1 MAALP
6 SADRSGT
13 AVVGASATPGRAAR
27 VGRQEVCPRRP
38 PASTVPD
45 APTSD
50 DDRTATPAWTPS
62 SARVW
67 AVTLGLVA
75 AALGALGVVLA
86 TGAPAAGVAAG
97 LVAVGAVS
105 LASYRSGGRFE
116 FDARGGRPYA
126 PADDPLLRRALL
138 EVCERAGRE
147 PPALV
152 VAELDVPGMMVGY
165 DDGRP
170 VVAVDPLLP
179 RVVGPEGLRAL
190 YAHELGHFRVDLHT
204 DALRE
209 PVPRV
214 LGFAAFWTVLL
225 AGRGPGVASVGV
237 VAFLAL
243 ATTSDRRVAYV
254 RYALGCGAEPLA
266 LAVARYANRL
276 EEHRADA
283 YAATLVP
290 PGTVTEALY
299 RLAAVATG
307 ENDEDVAGPVPWT
320 ADRSLRFA
328 AFATHPS
335 VESRASALGCA
346 VPAWA
351 RPYRPHHGA

>member
-1 MAALP
+1 VTDGAATAT
-6 SADRSGT
+6 ADRT
-13 AVVGASATPGRAAR
+13 TPG
-27 VGRQEVCPRRP
+27 
-38 PASTVPD
+38 
-45 APTSD
+45 
-50 DDRTATPAWTPS
+50 AWTPS
-62 SARVW
+62 AARVW

-75 AALGALGVVLA
+75 AGLAALGVVLA
-86 TGAPAAGVAAG
+86 TGAPPAGVAAG
-97 LVAVGAVS
+97 LVAVAAVS
-105 LASYRSGGRFE
+105 LAAYRSGGRFE

-126 PADDPLLRRALL
+126 PGDPPVLRRALL
-138 EVCERAGRE
+138 EACERAGRE

-190 YAHELGHFRVDLHT
+190 YAHELGHLRVDLHT

-209 PVPRV
+209 PVPRL

-225 AGRGPGVASVGV
+225 AGRGPTVASVGTA
-237 VAFLAL
+237 AFLAL
-243 ATTSDRRVAYV
+243 ATVSDRRVAYV
-254 RYALGCGAEPLA
+254 RYALGFGAEPLA
-266 LAVARYANRL
+266 LVLARYANRL
-276 EEHRADA
+276 EEFRADA

-290 PGTVTEALY
+290 PASVTEALY

-335 VESRASALGCA
+335 VEARAAALGCV

-351 RPYRPHHGA
+351 RPYRPHREA